1 MRSSH
6 INSTTKETIGSP
18 SRDMVMLAIGIRE
31 CSVVFKI
38 PPTHKHSTANTITL
52 EQSGKFNLYFTSEP
66 VPLKSESCK
75 ATLKASSVSPGVRS
89 RPSVPG
95 SNLVETLPLLSPTT
109 EKELLEM
116 SWSTSQSHNYTNT
129 TEESIHSIWEEDYQD
144 LSDWCIDTFQSQ
156 CVFHTDESKIM
167 IHSGMKIGDMSLSN
181 EGVGDIIESGENDD
195 KSMINTMGET
205 DKNISDQETILTIDN
220 KKENLVDNLNVSDGW
235 LNLPQSSTAART
247 DEWVKLID
255 SQNNNQALQQFVKTE
270 NNNFHTVNNQQKGWD
285 IINTDSNAFDL
296 LSYLCDDE
304 IQTSDDVS
312 MESATVNHEGTI
324 DQATIKAPEVT
335 LKRRSNRRVKAVN
348 DKSQT
353 ITSAAVTASIKIKN
367 NVEPSTS
374 TSAILSKKNQRS
386 VSIKKRNE
394 DVSFSTGVRKR
405 TIDTDSDD
413 LSSNYSYKESR
424 EKNNE
429 ASRKSRMNK
438 KAKEKEIMLKADDLE
453 RKNRLL
459 KIKVE

>member
-1 MRSSH
+1 
-6 INSTTKETIGSP
+6 
-18 SRDMVMLAIGIRE
+18 
-31 CSVVFKI
+31 
-38 PPTHKHSTANTITL
+38 
-52 EQSGKFNLYFTSEP
+52 
-66 VPLKSESCK
+66 
-75 ATLKASSVSPGVRS
+75 
-89 RPSVPG
+89 
-95 SNLVETLPLLSPTT
+95 
-109 EKELLEM
+109 M

-220 KKENLVDNLNVSDGW
+220 KKENLVDNLNMSDGW

-324 DQATIKAPEVT
+324 DQATIKAPEIT

-348 DKSQT
+348 NKSQT
-353 ITSAAVTASIKIKN
+353 ITSAAVTAPIKIKN

-386 VSIKKRNE
+386 VSIRKRNE

-459 KIKVE
+459 KIKVEQLDKMVTNMRATILKCVLNRNN

>member
-1 MRSSH
+1 M
-6 INSTTKETIGSP
+6 
-18 SRDMVMLAIGIRE
+18 
-31 CSVVFKI
+31 
-38 PPTHKHSTANTITL
+38 
-52 EQSGKFNLYFTSEP
+52 
-66 VPLKSESCK
+66 
-75 ATLKASSVSPGVRS
+75 
-89 RPSVPG
+89 
-95 SNLVETLPLLSPTT
+95 

-116 SWSTSQSHNYTNT
+116 SWSTSHNYNT

-195 KSMINTMGET
+195 KSMIITTGET
-205 DKNISDQETILTIDN
+205 DKNNSDQEIILTIDN

-235 LNLPQSSTAART
+235 LNLPQSSTATRT

-270 NNNFHTVNNQQKGWD
+270 NNNFHTVNNNQQKGWD

-304 IQTSDDVS
+304 IQSTDDVS
-312 MESATVNHEGTI
+312 MESITVNHEKTI
-324 DQATIKAPEVT
+324 NQAAIKAPETT
-335 LKRRSNRRVKAVN
+335 LKRRSNRRAKAVD

-353 ITSAAVTASIKIKN
+353 ITSAAVTVPIKIKN
-367 NVEPSTS
+367 NEKPSTS
-374 TSAILSKKNQRS
+374 TSAMLSKKNQRS
-386 VSIKKRNE
+386 VSIRKKNK
-394 DVSFSTGVRKR
+394 DVSFDTGSRKR

-438 KAKEKEIMLKADDLE
+438 KTKEKEIMSKADELE
-453 RKNRLL
+453 RNNRLL
-459 KIKVE
+459 KIKVEQLDKMVINMRAAILKCALNRSN